1 MRRGTVTT
9 TSYKLAA
16 GLGIALTTLAT
27 AGLARGED
35 ASPAR
40 APRVPQTSQPA
51 SGAPRA
57 PAPPAVPGAQAS
69 APEAAPA
76 PPRVLAVLAQAAR
89 PKSAPRHRGRT
100 ALRRS
105 ATARAAAGSS
115 VTIRDFSFGPSA
127 ITVHAG
133 DTVTWT
139 NGGHA
144 NHTATGAGVFDTGIL
159 HTGQSASQTFTHTG
173 TFSYRCSVHPF
184 MRGVVTVL
192 AAPVAGAKPASGS
205 ASGTGASGQVAQP
218 AAAATAAQGP
228 TLPATGFDT
237 RAELGAGLA
246 MLALGAVLL
255 MAARPARHPLAGA
268 RGQRTAR
275 RRLF

>member
-1 MRRGTVTT
+1 VTT

-51 SGAPRA
+51 SGAPTA
-57 PAPPAVPGAQAS
+57 PAPPAVPAAQPGQPS
-69 APEAAPA
+69 APQGAPA
-76 PPRVLAVLAQAAR
+76 PPRVLAVLAQAAK
-89 PKSAPRHRGRT
+89 PKTASRHRPRT
-100 ALRRS
+100 ASKRS

-139 NGGHA
+139 NEGHA
-144 NHTATGAGVFDTGIL
+144 NHTATAAGGFDTGIL

-192 AAPVAGAKPASGS
+192 AAPVAGAQPASGS
-205 ASGTGASGQVAQP
+205 ASGTGASAQAAQP
-218 AAAATAAQGP
+218 PAATAAQGP

-246 MLALGAVLL
+246 MLALGGMLL
-255 MAARPARHPLAGA
+255 VAARPARGRRAGA
-268 RGQRTAR
+268 PQQRTAR
-275 RRLF
+275 RRHF